1 MTGRRHFGTVRQRS
15 SGRWQ
20 ATYRHEGQRISAG
33 VFRTKADALA
43 SLSVIESDMLRGV
56 WVDPL
61 VGKLTLE
68 RYASEWLERRPDLA
82 VRTRDLYAHV
92 LGRHVLPS
100 LGRATI
106 AGLTPS
112 KIRGWH
118 AALAEVHPATAAK
131 AYRLLSSIMRTAV
144 TDGLITTNPC
154 KVKGAGQ
161 EHSAERPVASAVE
174 VEALRLA
181 MPVHLRVVVA
191 LAAWCQLRRGEILGL
206 RRSDVDL
213 LHCALHIRR
222 SRTFTMDGRSVEKE
236 PKTRAGSRVI
246 AVPPPVMEI
255 IAEHLEQ
262 FTDPVPDSL
271 LVTGRNGEPLSRDAL
286 QGAWETA
293 RAHVGRRD
301 LRLHDLRHSGLTIA
315 AATGATTVELMH
327 RAGHASSAAAMRYQ
341 HAVRDR
347 DRILAEALG
356 ELVERSVASIPNQV
370 EVAPGERDPRSR
382 GIV

>member
-43 SLSVIESDMLRGV
+43 SLSVIETDMLRGA
-56 WVDPL
+56 WVDPF
-61 VGKLTLE
+61 VGRLTLE
-68 RYASEWLERRPDLA
+68 RYTSEWLDRRTDLA
-82 VRTRDLYAHV
+82 VRTRDLYAYV
-92 LGRHVLPS
+92 LRRHILPP
-100 LGRATI
+100 LGRATL
-106 AGLTPS
+106 AGLTS
-112 KIRGWH
+112 SQIRGWH
-118 AALAEVHPATAAK
+118 AALAEKHPATAAK

-144 TDGLITTNPC
+144 TDGLITSNPC

-161 EHSAERPVASAVE
+161 EHSAERPVASVAE

-181 MPVHLRVVVA
+181 MPVHLRVVVS

-206 RRSDVDL
+206 RRSDVDGC
-213 LHCALHIRR
+213 HHVLHIRR
-222 SRTFTMDGRSVEKE
+222 SRTFTMDGQPVEKE

-246 AVPPPVMEI
+246 AVPPPVMQLI
-255 IAEHLEQ
+255 STHLEQ
-262 FTDPVPDSL
+262 FTDSAPDAL
-271 LVTGRNGEPLSRDAL
+271 LVTGRRGEPLSRDAL

-293 RAHVGRRD
+293 RAQVGRRD
-301 LRLHDLRHSGLTIA
+301 LRLHDLRHAGLTIA

-356 ELVERSVASIPNQV
+356 ELVERSVTSLSDRV
-370 EVAPGERDPRSR
+370 EETSEQRESGS
-382 GIV
+382 